1 MLKWLSTSFW
11 DYIASR
17 ILRNRVFL
25 LLLVLLFTIFMSFQ
39 WKNMRFTFTEA
50 NLLPDDHEV
59 NIQYNSFLEK
69 FGEEGNLVV
78 LGFKDKNFFTEKN
91 IKAWEKF
98 VSEIKKDKAV
108 ELTLSIED
116 LKVLKKDTLEQK
128 FKLVP
133 FINNDSI
140 SNNYL
145 KEKEKEFFNN
155 LLSVKM
161 KVPKPAAVVKF
172 VNKVAFPT
180 LEITRCNDLA
190 LFP

>member
-1 MLKWLSTSFW
+1 
-11 DYIASR
+11 
-17 ILRNRVFL
+17 
-25 LLLVLLFTIFMSFQ
+25 
-39 WKNMRFTFTEA
+39 MRFTFTEA

-91 IKAWEKF
+91 YRAWEKF
-98 VSEIKKDKAV
+98 VSEIKKDKAT

-116 LKVLKKDTLEQK
+116 LRVLEKDTIAQK

-140 SNNYL
+140 STCLYT
-145 KEKEKEFFNN
+145 K
-155 LLSVKM
+155 
-161 KVPKPAAVVKF
+161 
-172 VNKVAFPT
+172 
-180 LEITRCNDLA
+180 
-190 LFP
+190 

>member
-25 LLLVLLFTIFMSFQ
+25 LVLVLLFTIFMSFQ

-78 LGFKDKNFFTEKN
+78 LGFKDKTFFNEKN

-98 VSEIKKDKAV
+98 IAEIKN
-108 ELTLSIED
+108 LIL
-116 LKVLKKDTLEQK
+116 
-128 FKLVP
+128 
-133 FINNDSI
+133 NNQ
-140 SNNYL
+140 
-145 KEKEKEFFNN
+145 
-155 LLSVKM
+155 
-161 KVPKPAAVVKF
+161 
-172 VNKVAFPT
+172 
-180 LEITRCNDLA
+180 
-190 LFP
+190 

>member
-11 DYIASR
+11 DYIASK

-25 LLLVLLFTIFMSFQ
+25 LILILLFTIFMSFQ

-91 IKAWEKF
+91 YKAWEKF
-98 VSEIKKDKAV
+98 VSEIKKDKANNNHSAIDKNCFLDDPFKSV
-108 ELTLSIED
+108 FFICFFISVQIYKNISANKTDFSIFD
-116 LKVLKKDTLEQK
+116 
-128 FKLVP
+128 
-133 FINNDSI
+133 
-140 SNNYL
+140 
-145 KEKEKEFFNN
+145 
-155 LLSVKM
+155 
-161 KVPKPAAVVKF
+161 
-172 VNKVAFPT
+172 
-180 LEITRCNDLA
+180 
-190 LFP
+190 

>member
-25 LLLVLLFTIFMSFQ
+25 LVLIVLFTIFMSFQ

-50 NLLPDDHEV
+50 NLLPDDHEI

-91 IKAWEKF
+91 YRAWEKF
-98 VSEIKKDKAV
+98 VSEIKKDKAT

-116 LKVLKKDTLEQK
+116 LRVLEKDTIAQK

-133 FINNDSI
+133 FVNNDSI
-140 SNNYL
+140 SDTYL
-145 KEKEKEFFNN
+145 KTKEK
-155 LLSVKM
+155 LLLKII
-161 KVPKPAAVVKF
+161 K
-172 VNKVAFPT
+172 N
-180 LEITRCNDLA
+180 
-190 LFP
+190 